1 MKIFVAI
8 AGLVIGLPGC
18 SENDKT
24 SVTTTMFDES
34 VYQELK
40 SWRTQPRMMLDALP
54 RAFLPLAG
62 DGFVVIPSRFSKFK
76 KLLSVDLQEIRKIV
90 ELMNEH
96 GLTHFDL
103 SKKDFQLKLKK
114 GADLDELGALFAK
127 MPQAPAQIAAPAAA
141 LAPAAGAAPAA
152 AEGAEITSPMVGTF
166 YRKPAPDAPNF
177 VEVGST
183 VSEGQTL
190 CIIEAMKVM
199 NEIKAER
206 SGTICA
212 LVAEDSNPVQYGDV
226 LFRIK

>member
-1 MKIFVAI
+1 
-8 AGLVIGLPGC
+8 
-18 SENDKT
+18 
-24 SVTTTMFDES
+24 
-34 VYQELK
+34 
-40 SWRTQPRMMLDALP
+40 
-54 RAFLPLAG
+54 
-62 DGFVVIPSRFSKFK
+62 
-76 KLLSVDLQEIRKIV
+76 
-90 ELMNEH
+90 MNEH

-114 GADLDELGALFAK
+114 GPDFEELGTLFSSMPAA
-127 MPQAPAQIAAPAAA
+127 PQAAPAHLPAAAAPAPASAPAAA
-141 LAPAAGAAPAA
+141 PA

-212 LVAEDSNPVQYGDV
+212 LVATDGNPVQYGDV